1 MKTKFYFLFASLA
14 IFSVAVFSSCTK
26 SNEELISDYKSL
38 CEKVEKAVKNG
49 DMEKVASLAQEGQKL
64 GEELD
69 KRELTSEEQ
78 AQVIEI
84 TSNMTS
90 AVAGTIENSVQGF
103 SMGMEETEE

>member
-1 MKTKFYFLFASLA
+1 MKAKFYFLIASFA
-14 IFSVAVFSSCTK
+14 IFSVAVFSSCSK
-26 SNEELISDYKSL
+26 SNEALISDYKSL
-38 CEKVEKAVKNG
+38 CEKVESAIKNG

-78 AQVIEI
+78 AQVLEI

-90 AVAGTIENSVQGF
+90 AVAASMQNNLQGL
-103 SMGMEETEE
+103 SSDMEETEE